1 MAERIRDF
9 IDSES
14 RFIEAVGSAVRYI
27 NAGTVIIVATESGY
41 AYLANAFDTKAV
53 KSIHVMRGDSEGV
66 AAQVFI
72 KGIEVLAGIA
82 HPINFQQR
90 QVLEKFWPGQLSVT
104 IKSQPGLNW
113 DLGDERRLG
122 KINVRV
128 PNKKFISKVLEKT
141 GPLATASIAFTGRT
155 AIVDLSQIII
165 REAEVGAVFDE
176 GILENAGHTTIV
188 EFSENEITLQREG
201 AVSILKLKPLIPS
214 ILPTNL

>member
-14 RFIEAVGSAVRYI
+14 RFIEAVDSAVRYI

-41 AYLANAFDTKAV
+41 AYVANAFDTKAV
-53 KSIHVMRGDSEGV
+53 KSIHVMRGDCEGV

>member
-53 KSIHVMRGDSEGV
+53 KRIHVMRGDSEGV

-113 DLGDERRLG
+113 NLGDERRLG

>member
-14 RFIEAVGSAVRYI
+14 RFIEAVDSAVRYI

-41 AYLANAFDTKAV
+41 AYVANAFDTKAV
-53 KSIHVMRGDSEGV
+53 KSIHVMRGDSEGI

>member
-14 RFIEAVGSAVRYI
+14 RFIEAVDSAVRYI

-41 AYLANAFDTKAV
+41 AYVANAFDAKAV
-53 KSIHVMRGDSEGV
+53 KSIHVMRGDSEGI

-128 PNKKFISKVLEKT
+128 PDKKFISKVLEKT

>member
-14 RFIEAVGSAVRYI
+14 RFIEAVDSAVRYI

-41 AYLANAFDTKAV
+41 AYVANAFDTKAV

-165 REAEVGAVFDE
+165 REGEVGAVFDE

>member
-14 RFIEAVGSAVRYI
+14 RLTEAVDSAVRYI
-27 NAGTVIIVATESGY
+27 NTGEVIIVATESGY
-41 AYLANAFDTKAV
+41 AYLANAFNAKAV
-53 KSIHVMRGDSEGV
+53 KSIHVMRGDSEGI

-82 HPINFQQR
+82 QPINSQQK

-113 DLGDERRLG
+113 DLGDDKRLG

-128 PNKKFISKVLEKT
+128 PNRKFISKVLDKS
-141 GPLATASIAFTGRT
+141 GPLATASIAFTGRP
-155 AIVDLSQIII
+155 AIVDLKQIII
-165 REAEVGAVFDE
+165 REGDVGAVFDE
-176 GILENAGHTTIV
+176 GILETAGQSTIL
-188 EFSENEITLQREG
+188 EFSEDQITLQREG
-201 AVSILKLKPLIPS
+201 AVSIMQLKPLIPS
-214 ILPTNL
+214 LSTTNL

>member
-14 RFIEAVGSAVRYI
+14 RLIEAVDSAVRYI

-41 AYLANAFDTKAV
+41 AYVANAFDTKAV
-53 KSIHVMRGDSEGV
+53 KSIHVMRGDSEGI

-155 AIVDLSQIII
+155 EIVDLSQIII

>member
-14 RFIEAVGSAVRYI
+14 RLIEAVDSAVRYI
-27 NAGTVIIVATESGY
+27 NAGAVIIVATESGY
-41 AYLANAFDTKAV
+41 AYVANAFDTKAV
-53 KSIHVMRGDSEGV
+53 KSIQVMRGDSEGV

-188 EFSENEITLQREG
+188 EFSENEITLQRKG
-201 AVSILKLKPLIPS
+201 AVSIVQLQPLIPS
-214 ILPTNL
+214 ISPTNL

>member
-41 AYLANAFDTKAV
+41 AYVSNAFDTKAV
-53 KSIHVMRGDSEGV
+53 KSIHVMRGDSEGI

>member
-14 RFIEAVGSAVRYI
+14 RFIEAVDSAVRYI

-41 AYLANAFDTKAV
+41 AYVANAFDTKAV

-176 GILENAGHTTIV
+176 GILENAGHTTLV

-201 AVSILKLKPLIPS
+201 AVYILKLKPLIPS

>member
-14 RFIEAVGSAVRYI
+14 RLTEAVDSAVRYI
-27 NAGTVIIVATESGY
+27 SAGEVIIVATESGY
-41 AYLANAFDTKAV
+41 AYLANAFDAKAV
-53 KSIHVMRGDSEGV
+53 KSIHVMRGDSEGI

-82 HPINFQQR
+82 HPINFQQK

-113 DLGDERRLG
+113 DLGDDRRLG

-128 PNKKFISKVLEKT
+128 PNRKFISKVLEKT
-141 GPLATASIAFTGRT
+141 GPLATASIAFTGRA
-155 AIVDLSQIII
+155 AINDLSQIII
-165 REAEVGAVFDE
+165 REGDVGAVFDE
-176 GILENAGHTTIV
+176 GILENAGHSTIV

-201 AVSILKLKPLIPS
+201 AVSIVQLQPLIPS
-214 ILPTNL
+214 ISPTNL

>member
-14 RFIEAVGSAVRYI
+14 RLIEAVDSAVRYI

-41 AYLANAFDTKAV
+41 AYVANAFDTKAV

>member
-1 MAERIRDF
+1 
-9 IDSES
+9 
-14 RFIEAVGSAVRYI
+14 
-27 NAGTVIIVATESGY
+27 
-41 AYLANAFDTKAV
+41 
-53 KSIHVMRGDSEGV
+53 MRGDSEGV

>member
-14 RFIEAVGSAVRYI
+14 RLIEAVDSDVRYI

-41 AYLANAFDTKAV
+41 AYVANAFDTKAV
-53 KSIHVMRGDSEGV
+53 KSIHVMRGDSEGI

>member
-14 RFIEAVGSAVRYI
+14 RFIEAVESAVRYI

-41 AYLANAFDTKAV
+41 AYVANAFDTKAV
-53 KSIHVMRGDSEGV
+53 KSIHVMRGDSEGI

>member
-14 RFIEAVGSAVRYI
+14 RFIEAVDSAVRYI

-41 AYLANAFDTKAV
+41 AYVANAFDTKAV

>member
-14 RFIEAVGSAVRYI
+14 RLIEAVDSAVRYI
-27 NAGTVIIVATESGY
+27 NAGAVIIVATESGY
-41 AYLANAFDTKAV
+41 AYVANAFDTKAV
-53 KSIHVMRGDSEGV
+53 KSIHVMRGDSEGI

-165 REAEVGAVFDE
+165 REAEVGAIFDE

>member
-14 RFIEAVGSAVRYI
+14 RLTEAVDSAVRYI
-27 NAGTVIIVATESGY
+27 NTGEIIIVATESGY
-41 AYLANAFDTKAV
+41 AYLANAFNAKAV
-53 KSIHVMRGDSEGV
+53 KSIHVMRGDSEGI

-82 HPINFQQR
+82 QPINSQQK

-113 DLGDERRLG
+113 DLGDDKRLG

-128 PNKKFISKVLEKT
+128 PNRKFISKVLDKS
-141 GPLATASIAFTGRT
+141 GPLATASIAFTGRP
-155 AIVDLSQIII
+155 AIVDLKQIII
-165 REAEVGAVFDE
+165 REGDVGAVFDE
-176 GILENAGHTTIV
+176 GILETAGQSTIL
-188 EFSENEITLQREG
+188 EFSEDQITLQREG
-201 AVSILKLKPLIPS
+201 AVSIMQLKPLIPS
-214 ILPTNL
+214 LSTTNL